1 MTVPPLPNPLRDA
14 WAQVND
20 ASAAWQ
26 LGLIG
31 ASLVLAWLITHTLT
45 RRLATHP
52 ETGAK
57 LAGFSEVFFPLSVL
71 ALLLMGRAV
80 LQHWLPVAF
89 INLLIPLALALTLI
103 RATNHILRM
112 AFAPSELVQLIK
124 QAITWLVLIGL
135 ALHLSGLNHEVLN
148 ALDDLGVNIGKQ
160 RISLLLVLEGV
171 LSMLATVVIALWV
184 GRLIETR
191 VMRAKTLELNLR
203 IVLAKIIRALLM
215 LVGVLIAL
223 PLAGIDITFLSVF
236 GGALGVGLGF
246 GLQKTASNY
255 ISGFIILLDRSVRIG
270 DVVTVDNKY
279 GEITQ
284 ITNRYTVVKSLDG
297 TEAIIPNETM
307 ITSTVVNHSFTTR
320 DVRMNLS
327 VQVSYASSL
336 EQAMTIMKRVALS
349 HPRVLQQPL
358 PEVFLKEFGDNGLL
372 LDLVVWISDPEQGQ
386 LNLRSALN
394 FDIWRE
400 FQAAGIEIPYPRRD
414 IRVVDSAATA
424 VIPTS

>member
-1 MTVPPLPNPLRDA
+1 MSLPLPSPLRDA
-14 WAQVND
+14 LAQVND
-20 ASAAWQ
+20 ASLVWQ
-26 LGLIG
+26 LTLIG
-31 ASLVLAWLITHTLT
+31 ASLVLGWLITHTLR

-52 ETGAK
+52 ESGLK
-57 LAGFSEVFFPLSVL
+57 LAGFAQVFFPLSVL
-71 ALLLMGRAV
+71 VLLLVGKIV

-89 INLLIPLALALTLI
+89 ITLLIPLALAITLI
-103 RATNHILRM
+103 RATSHILRM
-112 AFAPSELVQLIK
+112 AFAPSELVQLVT
-124 QAITWLVLIGL
+124 QVITWLVLIGL
-135 ALHLSGLNHEVLN
+135 VLHLTGLNHEVVN
-148 ALDDLGVNIGKQ
+148 ALDDLGIDFGKQ

-184 GRLIETR
+184 GRLVETR
-191 VMRAKTLELNLR
+191 VMRAQTLELNLR
-203 IVLAKIIRALLM
+203 IVLAKSVRALLILM
-215 LVGVLIAL
+215 GVLIAL

-255 ISGFIILLDRSVRIG
+255 ISGFIILLDRSVHIG
-270 DVVTVDNKY
+270 DVVTVDNRY

-327 VQVSYASSL
+327 LQVSYASSL
-336 EQAMTIMKRVALS
+336 EQAMAIMKRVAQA
-349 HPRVLQQPL
+349 HPRVLHQPA

-372 LDLVVWISDPEQGQ
+372 LDLVVWISDPEAGQ
-386 LNLRSALN
+386 LSLRSALN
-394 FDIWRE
+394 FEIWRQ

-414 IRVVDSAATA
+414 IRIVDSAVDAA
-424 VIPTS
+424 IPPG